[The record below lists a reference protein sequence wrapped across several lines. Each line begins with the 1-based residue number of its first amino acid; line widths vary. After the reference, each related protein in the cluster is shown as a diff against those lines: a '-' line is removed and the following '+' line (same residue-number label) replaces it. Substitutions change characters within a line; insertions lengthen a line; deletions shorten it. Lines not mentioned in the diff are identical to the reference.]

1 MSVVD
6 VSLFKPELVFFNFE
20 APDREVFFKKLS
32 ADLMAKGYIKDT
44 WLEAIEA
51 REKNYPTGLDCPAV
65 KVAVP
70 HTDPEHLIKPYIAVV
85 KPLRPIVFEGMAGMG
100 GEVPTQLIV
109 NLGVKAHEEG
119 QVAILQALMKVFI
132 NKEAV
137 NEIMSQ
143 STQQGMVDA
152 LTKFCGED

>member
-1 MSVVD
+1 
-6 VSLFKPELVFFNFE
+6 
-20 APDREVFFKKLS
+20 
-32 ADLMAKGYIKDT
+32 
-44 WLEAIEA
+44 
-51 REKNYPTGLDCPAV
+51 
-65 KVAVP
+65 
-70 HTDPEHLIKPYIAVV
+70 
-85 KPLRPIVFEGMAGMG
+85 MAGMG